1 MTTRRILVTAGA
13 IAVASLVASRADA
26 DEGLRV
32 SIDWGKLAD
41 VLRDGGSLLPRESPS
56 LSLDHPA
63 RSGSSHLRWLG
74 ASPRFSVIARDWG
87 GVQLLF
93 GHLTLTDQ
101 VRLSRSSRMV
111 LSRVRLADGRVT
123 PFVQAGFGQWRVDT
137 DWVLLPRD
145 VEFAGQAGG
154 GFELA
159 INSRAALALEADY
172 TFLYREQR
180 EPQMISGPHLWGTF
194 LAARVLF

>member
-1 MTTRRILVTAGA
+1 MIARRVLATAGA
-13 IAVASLVASRADA
+13 ILVASLAASRADA
-26 DEGLRV
+26 DERLRL
-32 SIDWGKLAD
+32 SINWGKLAE
-41 VLRDGGSLLPRESPS
+41 VLRGGGGSLLPRESPS
-56 LSLDHPA
+56 LGLAEPHA
-63 RSGSSHLRWLG
+63 GSSDRRWFG

-93 GHLTLTDQ
+93 GHLALTDE

-111 LSRVRLADGRVT
+111 LGRLRVSEGRIT

-145 VEFAGQAGG
+145 VELAGQAGG
-154 GFELA
+154 GFEVT
-159 INSRAALALEADY
+159 INPRAALALEADY
-172 TFLYREQR
+172 TFLYREQH

-194 LAARVLF
+194 LAARFVF